1 MTLYVAVTNDR
12 YELPI
17 AVAETQTELAIMVG
31 VDISTICKQIKRRA
45 AGEKECPRKKCGM
58 KFYKVDCEESKNE
71 KRMEVTN

>member
-45 AGEKECPRKKCGM
+45 AGEKNVSE
-58 KFYKVDCEESKNE
+58 KNTE
-71 KRMEVTN
+71 

>member
-1 MTLYVAVTNDR
+1 MTLYIAVTNDR

-45 AGEKECPRKKCGM
+45 AGKKECPRKKYRM

-71 KRMEVTN
+71 N

>member
-1 MTLYVAVTNDR
+1 MVLYVAVTNDR

-45 AGEKECPRKKCGM
+45 AGGGGRMSPKKCGM
-58 KFYKVDCEESKNE
+58 KFYKVDCEENKNE
-71 KRMEVTN
+71 N

>member
-1 MTLYVAVTNDR
+1 MVLYVAVTNDR

-45 AGEKECPRKKCGM
+45 AGEKERPRKKCRM
-58 KFYKVDCEESKNE
+58 KFYKVDCEEKE
-71 KRMEVTN
+71 D

>member
-1 MTLYVAVTNDR
+1 MVLYVAVTNDR

-45 AGEKECPRKKCGM
+45 AGKKECPRKKYGM
-58 KFYKVDCEESKNE
+58 KFYKIDCEEKE
-71 KRMEVTN
+71 D

>member
-1 MTLYVAVTNDR
+1 MTLCVAVTNDR

-31 VDISTICKQIKRRA
+31 VDVSTICKQIKRRA
-45 AGEKECPRKKCGM
+45 AGEKECPWKKCRM

-71 KRMEVTN
+71 N

>member
-31 VDISTICKQIKRRA
+31 VDISTICKQIKRRV
-45 AGEKECPRKKCGM
+45 AGEKECPRKKYGM
-58 KFYKVDCEESKNE
+58 KFYKVCEEK
-71 KRMEVTN
+71 T

>member
-31 VDISTICKQIKRRA
+31 VDISTISKQIKRRA

-58 KFYKVDCEESKNE
+58 KFYKVDCEEAKM
-71 KRMEVTN
+71 KREWR

>member
-1 MTLYVAVTNDR
+1 MTLYVAVTNDQ

-45 AGEKECPRKKCGM
+45 AGEKNVPE
-58 KFYKVDCEESKNE
+58 KNTE
-71 KRMEVTN
+71 

>member
-1 MTLYVAVTNDR
+1 MTLYIAVTNDR

-45 AGEKECPRKKCGM
+45 AGEKECPWKKCGM
-58 KFYKVDCEESKNE
+58 KFYKVDCEEKQ
-71 KRMEVTN
+71 

>member
-1 MTLYVAVTNDR
+1 MVLYVAVTNDR

-45 AGEKECPRKKCGM
+45 AGEKECPWKKCGM
-58 KFYKVDCEESKNE
+58 KFYKVDCEEKQ
-71 KRMEVTN
+71 

>member
-1 MTLYVAVTNDR
+1 MALYVAVMNDR

-45 AGEKECPRKKCGM
+45 AGEKNVPG
-58 KFYKVDCEESKNE
+58 KNAE
-71 KRMEVTN
+71 

>member
-31 VDISTICKQIKRRA
+31 VNISTICKQIKRRA
-45 AGEKECPRKKCGM
+45 AGEKECPWKKCGM
-58 KFYKVDCEESKNE
+58 EFYKVDCEEK
-71 KRMEVTN
+71 

>member
-31 VDISTICKQIKRRA
+31 VDISTICKQIKKRA
-45 AGEKECPRKKCGM
+45 AGEKECPWKKCGM
-58 KFYKVDCEESKNE
+58 KFTRLIARKSNES
-71 KRMEVTN
+71 

>member
-1 MTLYVAVTNDR
+1 MTLYVAVTDDR

-45 AGEKECPRKKCGM
+45 AGKRNVPEKNTE
-58 KFYKVDCEESKNE
+58 
-71 KRMEVTN
+71 